1 MEEKLMLT
9 HRKKFGYDI
18 IDIVGEISFED
29 SKRIEEFIST
39 ELAAD
44 KVQVILNFAKVP
56 FINSSALSLLVKIMQ
71 DLSSKG
77 VQLYMMNTNES
88 IRGLL
93 DITGVKKYFKIIKD
107 ENTLIEKI
115 SSKTLDGVLE
125 LDERINIID
134 KKTTPSH
141 LFLLRT

>member
-125 LDERINIID
+125 LDE
-134 KKTTPSH
+134 
-141 LFLLRT
+141 